1 MLLQLSGVAALAQLL
16 HKPSQGCGV
25 VEAVGTLQ
33 LQQQLRT
40 VLLELVFQRFQH
52 AAASDGGQLSRIPHQ
67 QQPCGAG
74 QGVEQGLHQL
84 GVHHRH
90 LIDYHHIGV
99 DRAGLVAAKTAA
111 GIGFQGAMQGGALHR
126 SWQRAEGFPQPSCS
140 LAGGCQQQG
149 LAFKLIGEQL
159 PNAGG
164 FARSGAAREQ
174 QPPVL
179 MQPLLEI
186 LQQALLLLV
195 LPPAPEFG
203 ALRALLNQHKRQLLQ
218 GGLAGFCEFS
228 EFGCSEL
235 QWFTALQLA
244 EQQPLQQWLQDL
256 RFRLHRLWGQAQQ
269 AGCTPLAATG
279 FTHRCSAPSSSQ
291 APSPLRVK
299 SITASMRNGV
309 PVPSRHCNQR

>member
-1 MLLQLSGVAALAQLL
+1 
-16 HKPSQGCGV
+16 
-25 VEAVGTLQ
+25 
-33 LQQQLRT
+33 
-40 VLLELVFQRFQH
+40 
-52 AAASDGGQLSRIPHQ
+52 
-67 QQPCGAG
+67 
-74 QGVEQGLHQL
+74 
-84 GVHHRH
+84 
-90 LIDYHHIGV
+90 
-99 DRAGLVAAKTAA
+99 
-111 GIGFQGAMQGGALHR
+111 
-126 SWQRAEGFPQPSCS
+126 
-140 LAGGCQQQG
+140 
-149 LAFKLIGEQL
+149 
-159 PNAGG
+159 
-164 FARSGAAREQ
+164 
-174 QPPVL
+174 

-309 PVPSRHCNQR
+309 PFPSRHCNQR